1 MVHLV
6 LKVLSPLQRFKGDI
20 SGGEDP
26 LNNMSAGAGLR
37 EGDSFDFAPA
47 LTRTAAFYN
56 ERLEP
61 GGGENSR
68 FTRIK

>member
-47 LTRTAAFYN
+47 LTSHSGF
-56 ERLEP
+56 L
-61 GGGENSR
+61 
-68 FTRIK
+68 